1 MTINAWKTNFI
12 GLNKP
17 SKVLSGTAD
26 SFVSLNLWPYA
37 NGEDDPYWSG
47 GVNPQYYR
55 WQVTFTVN
63 ERLHGSHLTRTPF
76 RFNAQDIEVGDFVA
90 GAQDG
95 KVLQIMSIISKTN
108 SEIVAVVEDRLRYNT
123 FRDPAGFGLFTTPG
137 AVIFFQINEL
147 GYPML
152 DPVPGDAAAD
162 FADNVMSRF
171 QYLNPLINYLL
182 EKENNGFQQGDAVCI
197 EDGEFVLSDSN
208 NVDKFIGTV
217 VHPGPGPHQFIL
229 RPANGIIDF
238 VPSLPGEVGDYIYP
252 SIDGSGDLTTN
263 DASRRPIYMKVAR
276 AIASITTGTNANP
289 TGTNGDVIEFNRKMM
304 TLEGNNGVYNLD
316 DVVAIINND
325 TFYHKITA
333 SKVGAATSVTSN
345 ITDLG
350 SAYGIVAGYSPFSAT
365 INGVLVNFT
374 TTTSGSAAYGDPT
387 VADVNDMAFDINLM
401 EIQDI
406 VASVA
411 NGSSLTLTHTAGGS
425 INIVNVTPDA
435 NGNNFAGP
443 NSVSSLALSTVA
455 NTTTYALRLER
466 TDGGPITIRDVQ
478 GEFLSNAGVMSGQ
491 TGRYA
496 LGLNIEQGL
505 RSSRTVVVANIMAR
519 DALYPIVGD
528 QAYVLNDENSEWAFY
543 LYNGSEWIGVGNKRS
558 YDTDARTLV
567 LDVDL
572 STATGTETIGYI
584 SADRTVISV
593 RVLVTA
599 SASTDAEVT
608 VGTRLNTTAFLEAR
622 DCILSQLGQY
632 ITDPE
637 YRTTAYTEVVAN
649 ITNPTPSAGEFTIIL
664 TYV

>member
-17 SKVLSGTAD
+17 SKVLSGIAE

-108 SEIVAVVEDRLRYNT
+108 SEIVAIVEDRLRYNT
-123 FRDPAGFGLFTTPG
+123 FRDPSGFGLFTTPG
-137 AVIFFQINEL
+137 QVIFFQINEL

-152 DPVPGDAAAD
+152 DPVPGEAAVD

-182 EKENNGFQQGDAVCI
+182 EKENNGFQQGDAICI
-197 EDGEFVLSDSN
+197 KNGEFVLSDAT
-208 NVDKFIGTV
+208 NVDKFVGTV

-238 VPSLPGEVGDYIYP
+238 VPSLPGDVGDYIYP

-276 AIASITTGTNANP
+276 SITSVTTGTTANP
-289 TGTNGDVIEFNRKMM
+289 TGNNGDVIEFNRKMM
-304 TLEGNNGVYNLD
+304 TLEGVDGVYTLD
-316 DVVAIINND
+316 DVVDIINND

-333 SKVGAATSVTSN
+333 SKVGAATNVTSDIAN
-345 ITDLG
+345 AG
-350 SAYGIVAGYSPFSAT
+350 SAYGIIAGYSPFSAT
-365 INGVLVNFT
+365 INGVLVEFT
-374 TTTSGSAAYGDPT
+374 TTTSGGAAYGDPA
-387 VADVNDMAFDINLM
+387 VADVNDMVYDINLL
-401 EIQDI
+401 EITDI
-406 VASVA
+406 VASVTD
-411 NGSSLTLTHTAGGS
+411 GSNLTLTHTAGGS
-425 INIVNVTPDA
+425 IEIINVTPDA
-435 NGNNFAGP
+435 NGNNFAGT
-443 NSVSSLALSTVA
+443 NSLTSLALSTPA
-455 NTTTYALRLER
+455 NTTSYALRLER

-528 QAYVLNDENSEWAFY
+528 QAYVLNDENGEWAFY
-543 LYNGSEWIGVGNKRS
+543 IYNGSAWTGVGGQRS
-558 YDTDARTLV
+558 FETDAKTAEMTITFPSADQPIVTVSGGRKILNVSITIVDELTV
-567 LDVDL
+567 SDDFDFDIMIGTTSLWKYSNFDVVKSGTYIEEPSYITPSRQDL
-572 STATGTETIGYI
+572 RFVIGGGTATGTIQI
-584 SADRTVISV
+584 Q
-593 RVLVTA
+593 VTY
-599 SASTDAEVT
+599 
-608 VGTRLNTTAFLEAR
+608 L
-622 DCILSQLGQY
+622 
-632 ITDPE
+632 
-637 YRTTAYTEVVAN
+637 
-649 ITNPTPSAGEFTIIL
+649 
-664 TYV
+664 